1 MTWYERGY
9 DVPKPRRWEPDKP
22 LPTEGGMYMEG
33 TKETLFHAGMRP
45 ESPMLT
51 PAARFMEVKDE
62 LRRIP
67 RRPPVGDGPIE
78 EWLRAIKG
86 DGPAPGSSF
95 EYAAPLTEVVLLGV
109 IAQRTG
115 RTIEWDAEAMKVK
128 GQPDLDALVR
138 EPAREGWR
146 YGENLA

>member
-1 MTWYERGY
+1 MNKLRDLLIDG
-9 DVPKPRRWEPDKP
+9 VLLALP
-22 LPTEGGMYMEG
+22 LGAVAYLVHKMVG
-33 TKETLFHAGMRP
+33 LLV
-45 ESPMLT
+45 PMLT
-51 PAARFMEVKDE
+51 PAARFMERKDD

-67 RRPPVGDGPIE
+67 RQPPVGDGPIE

-95 EYAAPLTEVVLLGV
+95 DYAAPLTEVVLLGV

-128 GQPDLDALVR
+128 GQPDLDPLVK

-146 YGENLA
+146 YDETLA